1 MQSEAPFSYNDRYG
15 VRPPSKWQI
24 PAILCALLGI
34 SWLVWA
40 GLHHANPP
48 FRTTLIS
55 FSITS
60 EKEVSI
66 RYSLERRS
74 SETPY
79 ACTLVARDID
89 KNVVGQIDEVI
100 PAGKSKTEL
109 ITLIPT
115 RGPAVIADVIR
126 CRESD

>member
-15 VRPPSKWQI
+15 VRPPGKWQI

-100 PAGKSKTEL
+100 PAGKSKIEL
-109 ITLIPT
+109 VTLIPT
-115 RGPAVIADVIR
+115 RGPAVNADVIR

>member
-15 VRPPSKWQI
+15 VRPPTKWQI

-100 PAGKSKTEL
+100 PSGKSKTEL

-115 RGPAVIADVIR
+115 RGPAVNADVIR

>member
-115 RGPAVIADVIR
+115 RGPVVNAEVIR

>member
-40 GLHHANPP
+40 GLHHSNPP
-48 FRTTLIS
+48 YRTTLIS
-55 FSITS
+55 FSVTN
-60 EKEVSI
+60 EKEISI

-74 SETPY
+74 IETPY

-115 RGPAVIADVIR
+115 RGPAVNADVIR

>member
-15 VRPPSKWQI
+15 VRPPGKWQI

-55 FSITS
+55 FSINS

-100 PAGKSKTEL
+100 PAGKSKIEL
-109 ITLIPT
+109 VTLIPT
-115 RGPAVIADVIR
+115 RGPAVNADVIR

>member
-24 PAILCALLGI
+24 PAIVCALLGI
-34 SWLVWA
+34 SWLIWA

-55 FSITS
+55 FSITNQ
-60 EKEVSI
+60 KEISI

-74 SETPY
+74 ATTPFT
-79 ACTLVARDID
+79 CTLVARDID

-100 PAGKSKTEL
+100 PVGKSKIER

-115 RGPAVIADVIR
+115 RGPAVNADVVR
-126 CRESD
+126 CRKSD

>member
-1 MQSEAPFSYNDRYG
+1 MQSEVPFSYNDRYG

-24 PAILCALLGI
+24 PAIVCALLGI

-115 RGPAVIADVIR
+115 RGPAVNADVIR

>member
-1 MQSEAPFSYNDRYG
+1 MQSDAPFSYNDRYG

-24 PAILCALLGI
+24 PAIFFALLGI

-40 GLHHANPP
+40 GLHHSNPP
-48 FRTTLIS
+48 YRTTLIS

-74 SETPY
+74 SETPF

-100 PAGKSKTEL
+100 PAGKSKKEL

-115 RGPAVIADVIR
+115 RGPAVNADVIR
-126 CRESD
+126 CRESE

>member
-24 PAILCALLGI
+24 PAIVCALLGI
-34 SWLVWA
+34 SWLIWA

-55 FSITS
+55 FSINN
-60 EKEVSI
+60 EKEISI

-74 SETPY
+74 ATTPFT
-79 ACTLVARDID
+79 CTLVARDID

-100 PAGKSKTEL
+100 PVGKSKIER

-115 RGPAVIADVIR
+115 RGPAVNADVVR

>member
-1 MQSEAPFSYNDRYG
+1 MQSEAPFSYNDRSG

-100 PAGKSKTEL
+100 PAGNSKKEL

-115 RGPAVIADVIR
+115 RGPAVNADVIR

>member
-24 PAILCALLGI
+24 PAIVCALLGI
-34 SWLVWA
+34 SWLIWA

-55 FSITS
+55 FSITN
-60 EKEVSI
+60 EKEISI

-74 SETPY
+74 ATTPFT
-79 ACTLVARDID
+79 CTLVARDID

-100 PAGKSKTEL
+100 PVGKSKIER

-115 RGPAVIADVIR
+115 RGPAVNADVVR
-126 CRESD
+126 CRKSD

>member
-100 PAGKSKTEL
+100 PAGKSKIEL
-109 ITLIPT
+109 VTLIPT
-115 RGPAVIADVIR
+115 RGPAVNADVIG
-126 CRESD
+126 CRLK

>member
-24 PAILCALLGI
+24 PAIVCALLGI

-55 FSITS
+55 FSITN
-60 EKEVSI
+60 EKEISI
-66 RYSLERRS
+66 RYSLERHS
-74 SETPY
+74 ATTPFT
-79 ACTLVARDID
+79 CTLVARDID

-100 PAGKSKTEL
+100 PAGKSKTER

-115 RGPAVIADVIR
+115 RGPAVNADVIL

>member
-24 PAILCALLGI
+24 PAIVCALLGI
-34 SWLVWA
+34 SWLIWA

-55 FSITS
+55 FSITN
-60 EKEVSI
+60 EKEISI

-74 SETPY
+74 ATTPFT
-79 ACTLVARDID
+79 CTLVARDID

-100 PAGKSKTEL
+100 PVGKSKIER

-115 RGPAVIADVIR
+115 RGPAVNADVVR

>member
-1 MQSEAPFSYNDRYG
+1 MQSEAPFSYDDRYG
-15 VRPPSKWQI
+15 VRPRSKWQI
-24 PAILCALLGI
+24 PAIVFALLGI
-34 SWLVWA
+34 TWLIWA

-48 FRTTLIS
+48 YRSTLIS

-60 EKEVSI
+60 EKEISI
-66 RYSLERRS
+66 RYSLERRVAQ
-74 SETPY
+74 TPFT
-79 ACTLVARDID
+79 CTLVARDID

-100 PAGKSKTEL
+100 PAGKSKSER

-115 RGPAVIADVIR
+115 RGPAVNADVVR

>member
-1 MQSEAPFSYNDRYG
+1 MQSDAPFSYNDRYG

-24 PAILCALLGI
+24 PAIFCALLGI

-40 GLHHANPP
+40 GLHHSNPP

-74 SETPY
+74 SETPF

-100 PAGKSKTEL
+100 PAGKSKIEL

-115 RGPAVIADVIR
+115 RGPAVNADVIR
-126 CRESD
+126 CRESE